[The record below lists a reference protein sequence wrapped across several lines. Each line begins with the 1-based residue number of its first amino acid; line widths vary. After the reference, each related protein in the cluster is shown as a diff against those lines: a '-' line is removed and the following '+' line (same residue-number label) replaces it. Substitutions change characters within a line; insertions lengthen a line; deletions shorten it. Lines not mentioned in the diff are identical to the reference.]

1 MKRLLPR
8 VALLFVSASIVGCA
22 SAKQK
27 AEEQQEIERSISSS
41 SNPDAIKGCSFI
53 MNLRPDGL
61 HKGPEAQAASLV
73 IPKQGVSWVVFGD
86 SGKYDLYSCSQRST
100 GSHPEMNVAT
110 PTTTVETRS
119 PEATSAP
126 LEPTPMRAPSAS
138 SPGVTAREQ
147 PEARV
152 DTSPRATKSAYDTR
166 VTSNPE
172 AVSGCRFLASFA
184 EYRKVSRFQEDV
196 VKAGGNLG
204 FVVGTNKDGDVIG
217 EAYACSDG
225 AKP

>member
-1 MKRLLPR
+1 MKRLLR
-8 VALLFVSASIVGCA
+8 LIVVLFVSVSIVGCA

-27 AEEQQEIERSISSS
+27 AEEQQEIDRSISSS
-41 SNPDAIKGCSFI
+41 SSPDAIKGCSFI

-86 SGKYDLYSCSQRST
+86 SGKYDLYSCSQRSARNE
-100 GSHPEMNVAT
+100 PEMKVPT
-110 PTTTVETRS
+110 PTTAVETR
-119 PEATSAP
+119 PAEAPSTP
-126 LEPTPMRAPSAS
+126 LERPPTQEPSAA
-138 SPGVTAREQ
+138 SPNVAAREQ
-147 PEARV
+147 PEANPEP
-152 DTSPRATKSAYDTR
+152 SQPATNSAYDTR

-184 EYRKVSRFQEDV
+184 GYRKVSRFQEDV

-204 FVVGTNKDGDVIG
+204 LVVSTNRDGDVIG
-217 EAYACSDG
+217 EAYSCSDR